1 MFAVRT
7 NREPAK
13 HHGGGA
19 PPVECRHTAHR
30 IQEVAT
36 GPTRLRM
43 FPLNTVLFPGAALN
57 LHIFEPRYRQ
67 LVAECLDTHEA
78 FGVVLIRE
86 GDEAGDPDVQPHVVG
101 TTAEIADVTPL
112 PSGRYYLS
120 STGGRR
126 FRINEIVSR
135 EPYLLCE
142 VEFLDE
148 APGDPGAI
156 ERLTSE
162 ITEEFREY
170 QSLIVEFSGS
180 PADVA
185 IPADPV
191 RASYAIGEALQVA
204 DALKQQL
211 LELGS
216 AEERLDA
223 ELGFLRRLLPQLRSL
238 LERKKEREAPE
249 STAAPGG
256 GFRTHQEKFFG
267 KHFSNN

>member
-1 MFAVRT
+1 MA
-7 NREPAK
+7 
-13 HHGGGA
+13 GS
-19 PPVECRHTAHR
+19 
-30 IQEVAT
+30 
-36 GPTRLRM
+36 TRLRM

-67 LVAECLDTHEA
+67 MIAECLDSNEA

-86 GDEAGDPDVQPHVVG
+86 GDEAGDPEVLPHGIG

-126 FRINEIVSR
+126 FRISEIVSR

-148 APGDPGAI
+148 EPSDPAI
-156 ERLTSE
+156 VERLSAE
-162 ITEEFREY
+162 ITAEFREY
-170 QSLIVEFSGS
+170 LSLIVEFSGS
-180 PADVA
+180 PTDVT
-185 IPADPV
+185 IPEDPV

-204 DALKQQL
+204 DTLKQQL
-211 LELGS
+211 LELAS

-238 LERKKEREAPE
+238 LERKKEREMPE
-249 STAAPGG
+249 SSAAPGG
-256 GFRTHQEKFFG
+256 VFRTHQEKFFG

>member
-1 MFAVRT
+1 MA
-7 NREPAK
+7 
-13 HHGGGA
+13 GS
-19 PPVECRHTAHR
+19 
-30 IQEVAT
+30 
-36 GPTRLRM
+36 TRLRM

-67 LVAECLDTHEA
+67 MIAECLDSNEA

-86 GDEAGDPDVQPHVVG
+86 GDEAGDPDVQPHGIG

-142 VEFLDE
+142 VEFLEE
-148 APGDPGAI
+148 APSDPGVV
-156 ERLTSE
+156 ERLSAE
-162 ITEEFREY
+162 ITTEFREY
-170 QSLIVEFSGS
+170 LSLIVEFSGS
-180 PADVA
+180 PTDVT
-185 IPADPV
+185 IPEDPV

-204 DALKQQL
+204 DTLKQQL
-211 LELGS
+211 LELSS

-238 LERKKEREAPE
+238 LERKKEREMPE

>member
-1 MFAVRT
+1 MAGST
-7 NREPAK
+7 
-13 HHGGGA
+13 
-19 PPVECRHTAHR
+19 
-30 IQEVAT
+30 Q
-36 GPTRLRM
+36 LRM

-67 LVAECLDTHEA
+67 MIAECLDANEA

-86 GDEAGDPDVQPHVVG
+86 GDEAGDPDVQPHAVG

-112 PSGRYYLS
+112 PSGRYYIS

-126 FRINEIVSR
+126 FRITAVVSR

-142 VEFLDE
+142 VEFIDE
-148 APGDPGAI
+148 APSDAAAVD
-156 ERLTSE
+156 RLTAE
-162 ITEEFREY
+162 IAVEFREY
-170 QSLIVEFSGS
+170 LSLIVEFSGN
-180 PADVA
+180 PADVDL
-185 IPADPV
+185 PADPV
-191 RASYAIGEALQVA
+191 RASYAIGEQLQVA

-211 LELGS
+211 LELDS

-223 ELGFLRRLLPQLRSL
+223 ELGFLRRLLPQLRLL
-238 LERKKEREAPE
+238 LERKRERETPE
-249 STAAPGG
+249 SSAAPGG